1 MEESHQNIEAY
12 LKCNFEFALLSEMFS
27 LSLSDF
33 CNFGVTFVTI
43 QLYSKAPR

>member
-27 LSLSDF
+27 LSLISATL
-33 CNFGVTFVTI
+33 VSR
-43 QLYSKAPR
+43 L